1 MFSNKSNPM
10 AKIVLCAATTVASI
24 GLLTDAAT
32 PTRADIPYSNGFET
46 TDTTTGMQAWWF
58 GSSGSGSYSINQY
71 QSGATTSTAG
81 FTYTGST
88 TVSAG
93 NGTNTS
99 GNTWGG
105 AGIHTA
111 TNGGNYYA
119 VITNDENNNGTG
131 IGDGGYTLFG
141 KSTDA
146 SPYSGTMAAYPG
158 PFTQSVSVYV
168 PVTGTDAWT
177 NNGTSTTGY
186 GFEIDETADK
196 APNALSPNWNTE
208 VDFQFS
214 VGTSGGVDVNASDGG
229 AAGGKGTLALPT
241 IMTTGWYTF
250 ALTYYK
256 TGNGTTDPV
265 GVTFA
270 ELDQGGNLIGSQS
283 DTLSSAA
290 SSDLGGT
297 NYLWFTNWASGF
309 AGDQLAIDNVTAT
322 PEPTTL
328 ALFAIAGAGALLLLP
343 RRKRQANA

>member
-1 MFSNKSNPM
+1 MFNNKSN
-10 AKIVLCAATTVASI
+10 AISKIVLGAAGAVAGI
-24 GLLTDAAT
+24 GLLANAT
-32 PTRADIPYSNGFET
+32 TPARADIPYNNGFET
-46 TDTTTGMQAWWF
+46 TDTTTGIQSWWF

-71 QSGATTSTAG
+71 QSGASTSTAG
-81 FTYTGST
+81 FTYTGNAQ
-88 TVSAG
+88 VSAG
-93 NGTNTS
+93 NGTATS
-99 GNTWGG
+99 GNTWAG
-105 AGIHTA
+105 AGIQTA

-119 VITNDENNNGTG
+119 VITNNENNNGAG

-168 PVTGTDAWT
+168 PVTGTGAWT

-196 APNALSPNWNTE
+196 APMALSPNWNTE

-214 VGTSGGVDVNASDGG
+214 VGASGVDINASDGG
-229 AAGGKGTLALPT
+229 AAGGSKGTLALPT
-241 IMTTGWYTF
+241 ITTNGWYTF

-270 ELDQGGNLIGSQS
+270 EFDQGGNLLGSQS
-283 DTLSSAA
+283 DTLLSAA

-309 AGDQLAIDNVTAT
+309 AGNQLAIDNVTAT

-343 RRKRQANA
+343 RRKRQAHV